1 MPPASHAVRRPSSGT
16 IHWHRVG
23 RVALLVV
30 LGVILLLYIRPV
42 VHWVQQRNTA
52 AHSRADLQRLQDEHD
67 RLDRRL
73 RALTAPGA
81 VEREARA
88 MGMVKQGERSYVI
101 ESR

>member
-1 MPPASHAVRRPSSGT
+1 MASPPSAVRRPPT

-23 RVALLVV
+23 RVALLIV

-52 AHSRADLQRLQDEHD
+52 VHSQHDLERLREENERLQT
-67 RLDRRL
+67 RMKQ
-73 RALTAPGA
+73 LTGPGA
-81 VEREARA
+81 IEREARA
-88 MGMVKQGERSYVI
+88 MGMVKAGERAYVI

>member
-1 MPPASHAVRRPSSGT
+1 MSATPSAIRRPPP

-23 RVALLVV
+23 RLALLLV

-42 VHWVQQRNTA
+42 VHWVEQRNTA
-52 AHSRADLQRLQDEHD
+52 SHSRADLQRLQDEHD
-67 RLDRRL
+67 RLEKRL
-73 RALTAPGA
+73 RALSGPGA
-81 VEREARA
+81 VEREARS